1 MGAMKTLALLPMAG
15 LIVMACG
22 RTTTSPSTAMNAQL
36 RSDLERAASPTSD
49 LALARFRATRTVSN
63 VELGLGNGSQG
74 NEAPRKSPSHRARH
88 TLTPT
93 VEAVS
98 AITPQPAPMPTVVAA
113 SMDPGALAGPRPMP
127 NPVGSIFRGGMIAD
141 DDHCQIHKGRGAMVG
156 RVAPDRPVLGGMPG
170 GMSGRPRG
178 IW

>member
-15 LIVMACG
+15 LIVIACG
-22 RTTTSPSTAMNAQL
+22 RTTAAPSTAMNAQL
-36 RSDLERAASPTSD
+36 KSDLERAAAPTSD
-49 LALARFRATRTVSN
+49 LALSRFKATRTVSN

-74 NEAPRKSPSHRARH
+74 KEAPRKSPSHRAKH

-98 AITPQPAPMPTVVAA
+98 AITPEPAPMPTVVAA
-113 SMDPGALAGPRPMP
+113 SADPGPLAGPKPMP
-127 NPVGSIFRGGMIAD
+127 NSTGSIFRGGIIAD
-141 DDHCQIHKGRGAMVG
+141 DDHCQIHKGASSG
-156 RVAPDRPVLGGMPG
+156 RVATERPMMGGMPG
-170 GMSGRPRG
+170 GMAGRPRG

>member
-22 RTTTSPSTAMNAQL
+22 RTTAAPSTAMNAQL
-36 RSDLERAASPTSD
+36 RSDLDRAAAPTSD
-49 LALARFRATRTVSN
+49 LAVARYRATQAVSN
-63 VELGLGNGSQG
+63 VELGLGNGNRG
-74 NEAPRKSPSHRARH
+74 TEAPRKAHVPRARR

-98 AITPQPAPMPTVVAA
+98 AITPHPAPMPTVVAESPDA
-113 SMDPGALAGPRPMP
+113 GPLAGPRPMP

-141 DDHCQIHKGRGAMVG
+141 DDHCQLHRPALVG
-156 RVAPDRPVLGGMPG
+156 RVAPERPMMGGMA
-170 GMSGRPRG
+170 GRPHG

>member
-15 LIVMACG
+15 LIVIGCG
-22 RTTTSPSTAMNAQL
+22 RTTAAPSTAMNAQL
-36 RSDLERAASPTSD
+36 RSDLERAAAPTTD
-49 LALARFRATRTVSN
+49 LALARFRATKTVSN

-98 AITPQPAPMPTVVAA
+98 AMTSKPAPMPTVVAA
-113 SMDPGALAGPRPMP
+113 SPDPGPLAGPRPMP

-141 DDHCQIHKGRGAMVG
+141 DDHCQIHRGAMVG
-156 RVAPDRPVLGGMPG
+156 RVAPERPVMGGMTG
-170 GMSGRPRG
+170 GSMARPHG

>member
-15 LIVMACG
+15 LIVIACG
-22 RTTTSPSTAMNAQL
+22 RATAAPSTAMNAQL
-36 RSDLERAASPTSD
+36 RSDLERAAAPTSD
-49 LALARFRATRTVSN
+49 LALARFKATRTVSN

-74 NEAPRKSPSHRARH
+74 KEAPRKSPSHRARH

-98 AITPQPAPMPTVVAA
+98 AITPRPAPMPTVIAA
-113 SMDPGALAGPRPMP
+113 SPDPGPLAGPRPMP

-141 DDHCQIHKGRGAMVG
+141 DDHCQLHRPAMVG
-156 RVAPDRPVLGGMPG
+156 RVAPERPMMGGVPG
-170 GMSGRPRG
+170 GMAGRPHG